1 PRPRAR
7 RPRGRGRPATGCARR
22 RHRSAHGQ
30 DRGPRS
36 SACRARSALDP
47 EGVGAR
53 DDGRQGPDGAAAP
66 RGGLVGPA
74 ARPQRLRRRAGRD
87 RRGVAAQRFATTR
100 YSRRVAQRV
109 PAVGAVPARLAIRDR
124 FLSAFDRRTALTAG
138 AVWAVWL
145 GAVLAVVI

>member
-1 PRPRAR
+1 
-7 RPRGRGRPATGCARR
+7 
-22 RHRSAHGQ
+22 
-30 DRGPRS
+30 RS

-109 PAVGAVPARLAIRDR
+109 PAVGAGPARLAIRDR

-145 GAVLAVVI
+145 GAVLAVVILGVEAGAIADPHHNWQHFGGPLWPLFSWDFGW